1 MTGRRNPR
9 QSCAVLGGSHQG
21 HPRSQ
26 YLCSQWQIL
35 SGSDKFA
42 YKLAWM
48 DRQPRR
54 MYSGSE
60 ALSLNPLMD
69 TGRAADGR
77 DRKLSEKS

>member
-1 MTGRRNPR
+1 VIISDIRIVNVYAPNGNP
-9 QSCAVLGGSHQG
+9 V
-21 HPRSQ
+21 
-26 YLCSQWQIL
+26 
-35 SGSDKFA
+35 GSDKFA